1 MEAWFPNGIF
11 LAVSD
16 RVVSLLNDGDTEMQ
30 YVAIGVLVNLL
41 ADPDG
46 RPALRNVGI
55 ISK

>member
-1 MEAWFPNGIF
+1 MSLNCNFSI
-11 LAVSD
+11 VSD
-16 RVVSLLNDGDTEMQ
+16 RVVSLLNDGDAEMQ